1 MADEGVTGIK
11 WLADVADHDFEAAF
25 NYLSIK
31 YDDATAKKLV
41 KKLKDTKVITRRS
54 NDILRACGLTP
65 LPLSDPGVRRDM
77 DKVFAGKKL
86 SPVLVEK
93 LPAAGAD
100 IADGYHRVSLAYDLD
115 PYAEIPLRLAGLDS

>member
-1 MADEGVTGIK
+1 MADDGVSGIK
-11 WLADVADHDFEAAF
+11 WLADVADHDFDAAF

-41 KKLKDTKVITRRS
+41 KKLKDTKIITRRS

-65 LPLSDPGVRRDM
+65 LPITDPGVRRDL
-77 DKVFAGKKL
+77 DKVLSGKKL

-93 LPAAGAD
+93 LPAGAD

-115 PYAEIPLRLAGLDS
+115 PYAEIPLRLAGLES

>member
-1 MADEGVTGIK
+1 MADDGVTGIK
-11 WLADVADHDFEAAF
+11 WLADVADHDFDAAF

-41 KKLKDTKVITRRS
+41 RKLKDTKIITRRS

-93 LPAAGAD
+93 LPTGAD

-115 PYAEIPLRLAGLDS
+115 PYAEIPLRLAGLES

>member
-1 MADEGVTGIK
+1 MADDGVSGIK
-11 WLADVADHDFEAAF
+11 WLADVADHDFDAAF

-41 KKLKDTKVITRRS
+41 RKLKDAKVITRRS

-65 LPLSDPGVRRDM
+65 LPITDPGVRRDL
-77 DKVFAGKKL
+77 DKVLSGKKL

-93 LPAAGAD
+93 LPAGAD

-115 PYAEIPLRLAGLDS
+115 PYAQIPLRLAGLES

>member
-1 MADEGVTGIK
+1 MADDGVTGIK

-41 KKLKDTKVITRRS
+41 KKLTDAKIITRRS
-54 NDILRACGLTP
+54 NDILRACGLVP
-65 LPLSDPGVRRDM
+65 LPITDPGVRRDL
-77 DKVFAGKKL
+77 DKVLAGKKL

-93 LPAAGAD
+93 LPAGAD

-115 PYAEIPLRLAGLDS
+115 PYAAIPLRLAGLES

>member
-1 MADEGVTGIK
+1 MADDGVTGIK

-93 LPAAGAD
+93 LPAGAD

-115 PYAEIPLRLAGLDS
+115 PYAEIPLRLAGLES

>member
-1 MADEGVTGIK
+1 MADDGVTGIK

-41 KKLKDTKVITRRS
+41 KKLKDTKIITRRS

-65 LPLSDPGVRRDM
+65 LPITDPGVRRDL
-77 DKVFAGKKL
+77 DKVLSGKKQ

-93 LPAAGAD
+93 LPAGAD

-115 PYAEIPLRLAGLDS
+115 PYAEIPLRLAGLES